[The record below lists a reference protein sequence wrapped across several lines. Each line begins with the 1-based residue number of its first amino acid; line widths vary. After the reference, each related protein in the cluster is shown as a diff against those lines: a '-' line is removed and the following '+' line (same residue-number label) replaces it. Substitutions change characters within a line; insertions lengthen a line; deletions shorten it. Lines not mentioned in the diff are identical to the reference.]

1 MDKELLIFMLNS
13 IKYTT
18 ISESMLLALIMLFDS
33 TQEEG
38 ALSLVKAAVTI
49 EIFLNSIKNDFLLI
63 IIRWFYN
70 II

>member
-63 IIRWFYN
+63 IIR
-70 II
+70 